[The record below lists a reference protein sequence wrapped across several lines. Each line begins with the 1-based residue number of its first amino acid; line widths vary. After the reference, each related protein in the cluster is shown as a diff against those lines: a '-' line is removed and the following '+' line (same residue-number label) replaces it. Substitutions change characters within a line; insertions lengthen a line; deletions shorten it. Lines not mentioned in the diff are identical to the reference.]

1 MHPYKAKYQF
11 SINKYEGAG
20 LKHCKYSKAF
30 IEYSNNMIDSY
41 KNIEEYNAYKNWKIL
56 IVFHDMVAEML
67 SNKKL
72 YEVVTEIVSIVQT
85 YFAAPEN

>member
-1 MHPYKAKYQF
+1 
-11 SINKYEGAG
+11 
-20 LKHCKYSKAF
+20 
-30 IEYSNNMIDSY
+30 MIDSY
-41 KNIEEYNAYKNWKIL
+41 KNIEEYNAHKNWKIL

-85 YFAAPEN
+85 YFAVPEN